1 MVLVCT
7 ILGCPLSEIGS
18 TVGSTVEAALV
29 AAGKL
34 YGIYI
39 AIFAQG
45 IGKVPHG
52 FGMTGCD
59 DAKAIVGS
67 ACKGLAF
74 HFAMQREALGQ
85 FAIGNKNKLAE
96 VDSEML
102 TPML

>member
-1 MVLVCT
+1 MLVCT
-7 ILGCPLSEIGS
+7 IHGGFLREVWGA
-18 TVGSTVEAALV
+18 VGSTVETALV
-29 AAGKL
+29 AAGKV

-39 AIFAQG
+39 AIFAQS

-96 VDSEML
+96 VDTEML